1 MEAACA
7 RAPFDHLMA
16 ASRDRFTPY
25 CAIATHRI
33 NALSFI
39 SGIIAIANHGA
50 SKPSLLEEKISLVF
64 GEWTRRCHAVICIGI
79 SLTLT
84 RLVSTTDAFDFD
96 GTGNM
101 TMDELT
107 ILFLSSLRALVVI
120 TGQGTE
126 PSDDEC
132 EQISIKAFNFVG
144 RQLSSPITRDEF
156 VRYVTFTVGS
166 DCEDLETALIGF
178 GLLDIPSMP
187 EPQIEIYAA
196 ISYAHP
202 DFTAKISNEAQVPPP
217 DDDMSASLTHHA
229 AEATLSNPMTPR
241 ETNLNFSPSA
251 EAPCAAA
258 PTATDAPATAEAPT
272 AADAPA
278 TAEAPATSEAP
289 ATAEAPT
296 AAEAPAAA
304 GTLDEATVPF
314 PIAGD

>member
-1 MEAACA
+1 
-7 RAPFDHLMA
+7 
-16 ASRDRFTPY
+16 
-25 CAIATHRI
+25 
-33 NALSFI
+33 
-39 SGIIAIANHGA
+39 
-50 SKPSLLEEKISLVF
+50 
-64 GEWTRRCHAVICIGI
+64 
-79 SLTLT
+79 
-84 RLVSTTDAFDFD
+84 
-96 GTGNM
+96 
-101 TMDELT
+101 MDELT

>member
-1 MEAACA
+1 MGSAFSTPPLPEPFSMFQFWAHA
-7 RAPFDHLMA
+7 RTGEMLHTYKTNDYEFGID
-16 ASRDRFTPY
+16 TKIV
-25 CAIATHRI
+25 AILIGGDQDWANEIVEKFAVDGSSII

-39 SGIIAIANHGA
+39 SGIIAIANHGT

-64 GEWTRRCHAVICIGI
+64 
-79 SLTLT
+79 
-84 RLVSTTDAFDFD
+84 DAFDFD

-178 GLLDIPSMP
+178 GILDIPSMP

-196 ISYAHP
+196 ISHAHP

-258 PTATDAPATAEAPT
+258 PNATDAPATAEA
-272 AADAPA
+272 AGDAPA
-278 TAEAPATSEAP
+278 AK
-289 ATAEAPT
+289 
-296 AAEAPAAA
+296 
-304 GTLDEATVPF
+304 
-314 PIAGD
+314 